1 MATLSHMQLR
11 LNALDARVTTELFR
25 DSGHYRLIV
34 FVDGVRKGYLT
45 RVPNSRR
52 FAFWMSGWN
61 WAPEYTPNNFELMI
75 RHYLHNNPID

>member
-11 LNALDARVTTELFR
+11 LNAFDARVTTELFR
-25 DSGHYRLIV
+25 DSGHHRLIV

-45 RVPNSRR
+45 RVHNSGR

-61 WAPEYTPNNFELMI
+61 WAPEYTPTQFELMI
-75 RHYLHNNPID
+75 KNYLHNNPL

>member
-25 DSGHYRLIV
+25 DSGRHRLIV

-45 RVPNSRR
+45 RVPDSGR
-52 FAFWMSGWN
+52 FAFWMSGWS
-61 WAPEYTPNNFELMI
+61 WTPEYTPIQFELMI
-75 RHYLHNNPID
+75 KHYMHNNPL